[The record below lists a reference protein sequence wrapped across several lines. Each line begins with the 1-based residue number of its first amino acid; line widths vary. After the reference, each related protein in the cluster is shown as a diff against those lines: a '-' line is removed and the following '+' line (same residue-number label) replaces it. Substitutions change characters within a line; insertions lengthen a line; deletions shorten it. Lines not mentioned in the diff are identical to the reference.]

1 MLKYYNY
8 DIVFQ
13 EIPDE
18 VTLAVNITNCPNR
31 CKGCHS
37 PHLQKD
43 VGEELD
49 EERIASFIDKYASAI
64 TCFCFMGGDADPLE
78 VNRLARFIR
87 VRYPELKT
95 AWYSGCATLPESFDV
110 QSFHYIKLGS
120 YVEEWGTLK
129 SETSNQHLFEIQQD
143 GCLKDVSYLFRAL
156 FPHPEQDF
164 LLLPAQ

>member
-43 VGEELD
+43 IGEELN
-49 EERIASFIDKYASAI
+49 EGRIVSLMNNYASAI
-64 TCFCFMGGDADPLE
+64 TCFCFMGGDATPKRIVELAQFL
-78 VNRLARFIR
+78 RLH
-87 VRYPELKT
+87 YPEIKV
-95 AWYSGCATLPESFDV
+95 AWYSGCTKLPEGFDSRSFR
-110 QSFHYIKLGS
+110 YIKLGG
-120 YVEEWGTLK
+120 YVEELGNLK
-129 SETSNQHLFEIQQD
+129 STTSNQRLFQIQQD
-143 GCLKDVSYLFRAL
+143 GCLKDVSYLFKTG
-156 FPHPEQDF
+156 
-164 LLLPAQ
+164 